1 MRRYFSPSGKRFTS
15 RWPGSCPSSFATF
28 SASGW
33 LAEPPSMS
41 MGERDQLYGANKSE
55 GSVHSRY
62 NSRSTRYFQM
72 SLLGREGLDFRS
84 WAKSLRLAKQIILIC
99 IAGIV
104 LALLGLRILG
114 TSTDTYIAIAFYRSI
129 SGDTLVPLIYG
140 IATVGDLIWAP
151 LVFWLYV
158 FRKDSNEWTS
168 SLILAVAMVTAMS
181 LTDVLKAAFNLPRP
195 FQVPSLGIVARGEIP
210 TNPGFP
216 SGHTTNAFT
225 VATVIWSR
233 YSAWRAPFVLLA
245 IATGV
250 SMIILGLHF
259 PSDVIGGAFLGIF
272 CGTFVLGLA
281 KLRSSN

>member
-1 MRRYFSPSGKRFTS
+1 
-15 RWPGSCPSSFATF
+15 
-28 SASGW
+28 
-33 LAEPPSMS
+33 
-41 MGERDQLYGANKSE
+41 
-55 GSVHSRY
+55 
-62 NSRSTRYFQM
+62 M
-72 SLLGREGLDFRS
+72 SLLGRAGLDLRS
-84 WAKSLRLAKQIILIC
+84 WAKSLRIAKQIILIC
-99 IAGIV
+99 IVGIL

-114 TSTDTYIAIAFYRSI
+114 TSTDTYIAITLYRSI

-210 TNPGFP
+210 SNPGFP

-233 YSAWRAPFVLLA
+233 YTAWRVPFVLLA

-272 CGTFVLGLA
+272 SGTFALGLA
-281 KLRSSN
+281 KLRSSK

>member
-1 MRRYFSPSGKRFTS
+1 
-15 RWPGSCPSSFATF
+15 
-28 SASGW
+28 
-33 LAEPPSMS
+33 
-41 MGERDQLYGANKSE
+41 
-55 GSVHSRY
+55 
-62 NSRSTRYFQM
+62 M
-72 SLLGREGLDFRS
+72 SLLGRAGLDLRS

-99 IAGIV
+99 IAGFL

-114 TSTDTYIAIAFYRSI
+114 ASTDTSIAISLYRSI
-129 SGDTLVPLIYG
+129 SGDTLVPLVFG
-140 IATVGDLIWAP
+140 VATVGDLIWAP
-151 LVFWLYV
+151 LIFWLYV
-158 FRKDSNEWTS
+158 FRKDSNEWNS

-210 TNPGFP
+210 SNPGFP

-233 YSAWRAPFVLLA
+233 YTAWRVPFVLLA

-259 PSDVIGGAFLGIF
+259 PSDVIGGASLGIF
-272 CGTFVLGLA
+272 SGTFALGLA
-281 KLRSSN
+281 KLRSSK

>member
-1 MRRYFSPSGKRFTS
+1 
-15 RWPGSCPSSFATF
+15 
-28 SASGW
+28 
-33 LAEPPSMS
+33 
-41 MGERDQLYGANKSE
+41 
-55 GSVHSRY
+55 
-62 NSRSTRYFQM
+62 M
-72 SLLGREGLDFRS
+72 SLLGRAGLDLRS
-84 WAKSLRLAKQIILIC
+84 WAKSLRIAKQIILIC

-114 TSTDTYIAIAFYRSI
+114 TSTDTYIAIALYRSI
-129 SGDTLVPLIYG
+129 SSDTLVPLIYG
-140 IATVGDLIWAP
+140 IATVGDLIWVP

-158 FRKDSNEWTS
+158 FRKDSNEWTG
-168 SLILAVAMVTAMS
+168 SLILAVAIVTAMS
-181 LTDVLKAAFNLPRP
+181 LTDVLKAAFSLPRP

-233 YSAWRAPFVLLA
+233 YTAWRVPFVLLA
-245 IATGV
+245 IATAV

-272 CGTFVLGLA
+272 SGTFALGLA
-281 KLRSSN
+281 KLRSSK

>member
-1 MRRYFSPSGKRFTS
+1 
-15 RWPGSCPSSFATF
+15 
-28 SASGW
+28 
-33 LAEPPSMS
+33 
-41 MGERDQLYGANKSE
+41 
-55 GSVHSRY
+55 
-62 NSRSTRYFQM
+62 M
-72 SLLGREGLDFRS
+72 SLLGTSGLDLRL
-84 WAKSLRLAKQIILIC
+84 WAKSLRAAKRIILIC
-99 IAGIV
+99 IAGFV
-104 LALLGLRILG
+104 LALLGLRVLG
-114 TSTDTYIAIAFYRSI
+114 TSADTYLSIALYRSI
-129 SGDTLVPLIYG
+129 STDTLVPIIYG
-140 IATVGDLIWAP
+140 IATVGDLIWVP

-168 SLILAVAMVTAMS
+168 SLILAVAMVTAMG

-225 VATVIWSR
+225 VATMIWSR
-233 YSAWRAPFVLLA
+233 YAAWRIPFVLLA

-281 KLRSSN
+281 KLRSSK